1 MAIEKLVK
9 SCNNESRFLQVKL
22 RLINMKVE
30 KSNNNYKNNKGIDMK
45 ANDNKYSVKSKE
57 QYNNIN
63 SLRITTL
70 LIKK

>member
-1 MAIEKLVK
+1 MAIELVK
-9 SCNNESRFLQVKL
+9 SYNNESRFLQVKL
-22 RLINMKVE
+22 RLMNIEVE
-30 KSNNNYKNNKGIDMK
+30 KSNNNYKNNEGTDMK

-70 LIKK
+70 LTKK